1 MDSDFIIKNDVAI
14 EIYNIL
20 YDEYVE
26 SNINAWSKFI
36 KSKDL
41 GIISISYYDDLYRII
56 DEKKWALAKIK
67 YGF

>member
-26 SNINAWSKFI
+26 SNINSWSKFI

-41 GIISISYYDDLYRII
+41 GIISISYYDHLYRII

>member
-14 EIYNIL
+14 KIYNIL
-20 YDEYVE
+20 YDEYAE

-41 GIISISYYDDLYRII
+41 GIISLSYYDDEYRIV
-56 DEKKWALAKIK
+56 DEKKWLLTKIK

>member
-14 EIYNIL
+14 KIYNIL
-20 YDEYVE
+20 YDEYAE

-41 GIISISYYDDLYRII
+41 GIISISYYDDLYKII
-56 DEKKWALAKIK
+56 DQKKWALSKIK

>member
-20 YDEYVE
+20 YDECVE